1 MIKEVTKLFGVD
13 DVRIYP
19 IKKDCEEEYSCAR
32 GIELPGVRQVS
43 LTYEIDEKPI
53 EDETKALEITSK
65 IKSIRFY
72 AEDANLKPADAHRIN
87 LEQCQ
92 IKMQILDK
100 VNGSGDVHIVIYSA
114 GVLTAF
120 DNTNRCSITAIGRYT
135 IHKFKG
141 SQKLLDIEIHD
152 KPKDLEPTESRL
164 KKCKLTTNE

>member
-13 DVRIYP
+13 DVRVYP
-19 IKKDCEEEYSCAR
+19 IKKDCEREYSCAR

-43 LTYEIDEKPI
+43 LIYEIDEKSI
-53 EDETKALEITSK
+53 EDLEIISK

-92 IKMQILDK
+92 IKMQILDTAK
-100 VNGSGDVHIVIYSA
+100 DGGDVHFVIYSA

-120 DNTNRCSITAIGRYT
+120 DNNTNRYSITAIGNYT
-135 IHKFKG
+135 THKFNDKR
-141 SQKLLDIEIHD
+141 KLIDIDIHHT
-152 KPKDLEPTESRL
+152 PKDLEPTESRL
-164 KKCKLTTNE
+164 KNEHSNI

>member
-72 AEDANLKPADAHRIN
+72 AENANLKPTEVRKIN
-87 LEQCQ
+87 CEQCQ
-92 IKMQILDK
+92 IKMQILDRTK
-100 VNGSGDVHIVIYSA
+100 DGGDVHFVIYNACVSVA
-114 GVLTAF
+114 L
-120 DNTNRCSITAIGRYT
+120 NTDNRCSILAIGEYT
-135 IHKFKG
+135 MHKFNGKR
-141 SQKLLDIEIHD
+141 KLIDIDIHHT
-152 KPKDLEPTESRL
+152 PKDLEPTESRL
-164 KKCKLTTNE
+164 KNEN